1 MTHRL
6 FGMVGALAL
15 TLGVF
20 AFAVAQDPP
29 AAGTGDAGACAT
41 PAATPGATPMA
52 TMATSPAASPAAL
65 DACATP
71 SAGTPAAGGDAGAV
85 MVDVR
90 DFAYNPDPIEV
101 AIGGTVTWTNQDA
114 APHTATGVD
123 KDALQSGT
131 LNQGASYS
139 QSFATAGEY
148 PYFCEFHANMTGTIV
163 VE

>member
-6 FGMVGALAL
+6 IAMVGSLAL

-20 AFAVAQDPP
+20 AFAMAQDPP
-29 AAGTGDAGACAT
+29 AAGPGDAGACAT
-41 PAATPGATPMA
+41 PAAIPGATPIA
-52 TMATSPAASPAAL
+52 TVAASPAASPTAL
-65 DACATP
+65 DSCATP
-71 SAGTPAAGGDAGAV
+71 DAGTPATSGDASV
-85 MVDVR
+85 VTVEIK

-101 AIGGTVTWTNQDA
+101 AVGGTVTWANQDA

-123 KDALQSGT
+123 KANLQSGR
-131 LNQGASYS
+131 LDQGASHS

-148 PYFCEFHANMTGTIV
+148 SYFCEYHANMTGTIV